1 MMIPRLMF
9 SFSGS
14 VACFFHSGVPRRQ
27 CARDDFHAEKLS
39 CCQPKLSDG
48 NAWKISLTK
57 VFRVHNS
64 ISSDNIPNTEM
75 CLQTV
80 TVTLLCFTDSCRQCC
95 SSDPTHVNDV
105 WIQIERRPSL
115 QPPFHS
121 VFSEDQ
127 LKGQMQ
133 VLVRSW
139 SFLLYLNMTFRYY
152 SFAVDSFLGTSLLLS
167 SACFKD
173 AAHHANLCQS
183 FGS

>member
-1 MMIPRLMF
+1 MED
-9 SFSGS
+9 
-14 VACFFHSGVPRRQ
+14 Q
-27 CARDDFHAEKLS
+27 
-39 CCQPKLSDG
+39 
-48 NAWKISLTK
+48 NLTK

-80 TVTLLCFTDSCRQCC
+80 TVTPLCFTDSCC

-105 WIQIERRPSL
+105 WIQTERRPSL

-121 VFSEDQ
+121 VFSEDH

-167 SACFKD
+167 SACPVFSFLKTLHITLTYARVLALSSLGIFCNFPDAKSNFKLVR
-173 AAHHANLCQS
+173 LCLHLL
-183 FGS
+183 

>member
-1 MMIPRLMF
+1 MHGRSIN
-9 SFSGS
+9 
-14 VACFFHSGVPRRQ
+14 Q
-27 CARDDFHAEKLS
+27 
-39 CCQPKLSDG
+39 
-48 NAWKISLTK
+48 NLTK

-80 TVTLLCFTDSCRQCC
+80 TVTPLCFTDSCRQCC
-95 SSDPTHVNDV
+95 SSDPTHVNDAC
-105 WIQIERRPSL
+105 IQTERRPSL

-152 SFAVDSFLGTSLLLS
+152 SFAVVGFLGTSLLLS

-173 AAHHANLCQS
+173 TAHHHEFWLLALWEFFVTFQMQNPILSLSDCVCI
-183 FGS
+183 FYRFK

>member
-1 MMIPRLMF
+1 MF
-9 SFSGS
+9 SLSGS

-48 NAWKISLTK
+48 NAWKIRIWLKFSVFIIPSVLTIFPTLK
-57 VFRVHNS
+57 CVSKLWQWPCCV
-64 ISSDNIPNTEM
+64 
-75 CLQTV
+75 LQTAV
-80 TVTLLCFTDSCRQCC
+80 DSAALLTPHMLMMFGYKLREGLLYFHWS
-95 SSDPTHVNDV
+95 
-105 WIQIERRPSL
+105 
-115 QPPFHS
+115 HS